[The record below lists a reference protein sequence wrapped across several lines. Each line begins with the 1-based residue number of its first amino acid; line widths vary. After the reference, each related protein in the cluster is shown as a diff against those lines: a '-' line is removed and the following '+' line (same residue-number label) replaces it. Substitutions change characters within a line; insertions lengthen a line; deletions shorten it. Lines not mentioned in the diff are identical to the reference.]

1 VNIKDYGLLGC
12 DTMWACKYV
21 PIFWTNMLPW

>member
-1 VNIKDYGLLGC
+1 VNIKDYGLLGS
-12 DTMWACKYV
+12 DIMWVCRYI